1 MASGVAGSGLRAPI
15 GVFDS
20 GLGGLTVVAALRR
33 RLPGEHIVYFGDTA
47 RVPYG
52 SKSPE
57 TVTRF
62 ALENCKFLRR
72 FRPKLIVAACNTASA
87 ASLDALREALPI
99 PVCGVV
105 EPGAAAAVHRAR
117 TTGRKPAAI
126 AVVATESTVA
136 SCAYPQAIR
145 RLDPTLPVSQRP
157 CPLLVPLVEE
167 GRSPSDPIVRL
178 TLTDYLGPLA
188 ALEPSVVLLGC
199 THYPLLADA
208 VADVMGQAV
217 AVVDSAQATA
227 STVAHTL
234 AAADLLSD
242 AADGGTL
249 RCYVSD
255 NPQRFTAIGSRFLGE
270 PLGSVAWISPDQFL
284 GLEPPTIRLGA
295 ARPDRAIRLGARLSE
310 QARSTLGSGDG

>member
-1 MASGVAGSGLRAPI
+1 MADAVESSGIRAPI

-52 SKSPE
+52 SKSSE

-62 ALENCKFLRR
+62 ALENSLFLRR
-72 FRPKLIVAACNTASA
+72 FGPKLIVAACNTASA
-87 ASLDALREALPI
+87 ASLDALREAMPV

-105 EPGAAAAVHRAR
+105 EPGAAAAVRLAR
-117 TTGRKPAAI
+117 DAARSNA
-126 AVVATESTVA
+126 AVAVIATESTVA
-136 SCAYPQAIR
+136 SNAYPQAIR
-145 RLDPTLPVSQRP
+145 RIDAALPVMQRP

-167 GRSPSDPIVRL
+167 GRALDDPIVRL
-178 TLTDYLGPLA
+178 VLADYLTPLA

-199 THYPLLADA
+199 THYPLLAGAVADFMGPATAVVDSAPATADA
-208 VADVMGQAV
+208 VADV
-217 AVVDSAQATA
+217 
-227 STVAHTL
+227 L

-242 AADGGTL
+242 AAEGGTL
-249 RCYVSD
+249 QCYVSD
-255 NPQRFTAIGSRFLGE
+255 NPQRVAAIGSRFLGQ

-284 GLEPPTIRLGA
+284 GTGPQREQLEA
-295 ARPDRAIRLGARLSE
+295 ASTPLIPPDRRLPAAVQSRRGARI
-310 QARSTLGSGDG
+310 